1 MAVTATAP
9 YSVNGSVKLE
19 TKLCVDRPSQAPVR
33 GEDVAGWNIV
43 TVSAVVWERIPDN
56 LAMER
61 STMSVSDKTATET
74 VAFYFDPA

>member
-1 MAVTATAP
+1 
-9 YSVNGSVKLE
+9 
-19 TKLCVDRPSQAPVR
+19 VR

-61 STMSVSDKTATET
+61 STMSVSDKSATET